1 MIGHFKWGIFRFAAG
16 LGHDGLS
23 PFDAFGAAKDTA
35 CRIAIRG
42 RALQAVQFRL
52 A

>member
-23 PFDAFGAAKDTA
+23 AIVAFGAAKDA
-35 CRIAIRG
+35 ARRIAIRG
-42 RALQAVQFRL
+42 CAVQVVQFGL